1 MSSFICSE
9 KHYTNVRKLTY
20 YLLKSNKWYCYNLG
34 IDEKDILNYIDKN
47 LYDLIKNNV
56 ASVNY
61 QYKSNQVFNY
71 DIVFNTI
78 SEKAY
83 YNDNILTTSDLI
95 GLYNAYNCINY
106 QIELDYNK
114 RFINDIQKL
123 IASKLIQKIE
133 DDYDTNHWEY
143 E

>member
-1 MSSFICSE
+1 MSSFVCSE
-9 KHYTNVRKLTY
+9 KHYLKVRKLTY
-20 YLLKSNKWYCYNLG
+20 YLVKSNKWYCYNIG

-47 LYDLIKNNV
+47 LHSLIKNNV

-61 QYKSNQVFNY
+61 QYNTKQVFNY
-71 DIVFNTI
+71 DMVFNDI
-78 SEKAY
+78 GEKPY
-83 YNDNILTTSDLI
+83 YNDNTFTTSDLI

-114 RFINDIQKL
+114 KFIDDIQKL
-123 IASKLIQKIE
+123 IAGKLVQKIE
-133 DDYDTNHWEY
+133 DSYECNHWEY

>member
-9 KHYTNVRKLTY
+9 KHYSKVRTLTY
-20 YLLKSNKWYCYNLG
+20 YLLKSNKYYCYNLG
-34 IDEKDILNYIDKN
+34 IEEKDILNYIDKN
-47 LYDLIKNNV
+47 LHELIKNNI
-56 ASVNY
+56 ASVTL
-61 QYKSNQVFNY
+61 QYNRIYVFNY
-71 DIVFNTI
+71 DLVFNSI

-83 YNDNILTTSDLI
+83 YNDNTLNTSDLI

-114 RFINDIQKL
+114 NFINAIQKL

-133 DDYDTNHWEY
+133 YNYDTNHWEY
-143 E
+143 